1 MFKYSYLYYNKA
13 EQSLL
18 DLPWDEHVTKFQL
31 TVQQSYPQDQ
41 DNEQTSGSKI
51 PHTYTHI
58 L

>member
-1 MFKYSYLYYNKA
+1 MRMKMIIYDYNKA

-31 TVQQSYPQDQ
+31 KVQQNYPQDQ

-51 PHTYTHI
+51 PDI
-58 L
+58 FR